1 MREQALAMSPPKH
14 LKRTLDIMRW
24 FTMEL
29 LKYETLISKRFPELV
44 LNEQEAVLHILRF
57 LDEDAKRYLLLH
69 QTTSGMEAMMRG
81 LQFYDEQL
89 RVLNFQKEHHGFAS
103 AFGSGKDGKGKDG
116 KGKKGKDGK
125 GKKGDKPDKPG
136 KGKGEEKKEGVANR
150 EPSRAK
156 KTDIC
161 RNCCK
166 KGHWARDS
174 WRPAK
179 QASAVQQEQS
189 GASPSDTP
197 NPKAAATPSAA
208 AAPNADPSR
217 PTTKGDVGKGNGNNP
232 ANPPKGIR
240 TMLEGS
246 YFAMSSCIFNDLQ
259 MPQEIQDGFGMP
271 LTAAS
276 NTVYHEDGTY
286 WLLDSGS
293 SFHVVSRETL
303 DNGHVKILSRQ
314 HKPKTVCQTATG
326 DLVEV
331 GSDTRVT
338 IEVSFLT
345 TKALPARHRQHR
357 DVLSTYACACRLEA
371 VVSDQIKHNLI
382 NSNLLCWKGWKPTL
396 HEGLL
401 TAEQQGV
408 VLLPHLYGDCTW
420 LESVAPEH
428 PSAMYAGELMSS
440 VGRSVGQSVVLS
452 SPWQEKHVSFQLD
465 SETPSSEFALP
476 LDFPVLPQ
484 PNQRVSYT
492 HDGHVLR
499 GQLVGQ
505 SDGCFA
511 DMSDSQ
517 LASKLGSDSVGQ
529 SVEGRADTSGDP
541 AREPAF
547 RPLHPLRR
555 VPRKDRCF
563 QGLRFCESQLFCTQ
577 ASQASLLRMLSVT
590 RLCSLSVTWLV
601 GWLVA
606 SLAQALEKIAAEWM
620 GNSIRMEPAGS

>member
-1 MREQALAMSPPKH
+1 
-14 LKRTLDIMRW
+14 MRW
-24 FTMEL
+24 FTTEL
-29 LKYETLISKRFPELV
+29 LKCETLISKRFPELV
-44 LNEQEAVLHILRF
+44 ISEQEAVLHILRF

-89 RVLNFQKEHHGFAS
+89 RVLNFQKEHHSFAS
-103 AFGSGKDGKGKDG
+103 AFGSEKDGKGKDG

-125 GKKGDKPDKPG
+125 GKKGDKPDKSG
-136 KGKGEEKKEGVANR
+136 KGKGVKKKDGAANR

-161 RNCCK
+161 LNCGK
-166 KGHWARDS
+166 KGHWARDC
-174 WRPAK
+174 WKPAK

-189 GASPSDTP
+189 GASSSNTP
-197 NPKAAATPSAA
+197 NPKAAAPPNAA
-208 AAPNADPSR
+208 AAPKADPSK

-246 YFAMSSCIFNDLQ
+246 YFAMSTCVFGDLQ
-259 MPQEIQDGFGMP
+259 MPEEIRDGFSMP

-276 NTVYHEDGTY
+276 STVYHEDATY
-286 WLLDSGS
+286 WWLDSGS

-303 DNGHVKILSRQ
+303 DGGHVKILSRQ
-314 HKPKTVCQTATG
+314 SKPKTVCQTATG

-331 GSDTRVT
+331 GSDTHVR

-345 TKALPARHRQHR
+345 TRALPARHRQHG
-357 DVLSTYACACRLEA
+357 DVLSTYACTFRLEA

-382 NSNLLCWKGWKPTL
+382 NLNLLCWKGWKPML

-401 TAEQQGV
+401 TAEQRGV
-408 VLLPHLYGDCTW
+408 VLLPHLYGDCAW

-440 VGRSVGQSVVLS
+440 VGRSVGQSVALS
-452 SPWQEKHVSFQLD
+452 GPCPEKHVSFQLD
-465 SETPSSEFALP
+465 SEAPSSAFGFP

-484 PNQRVSYT
+484 PNQHVLHT
-492 HDGHVLR
+492 HDGHVLHE
-499 GQLVGQ
+499 QLVGQ

-517 LASKLGSDSVGQ
+517 FASKLGGEVVGQ
-529 SVEGRADTSGDP
+529 SVESRADTTG
-541 AREPAF
+541 EPAF
-547 RPLHPLRR
+547 TEVTKETATKVTKESPTKVTKESPTKVLNPVELQLDAVGSEGTSRLTAISSSASTTQGPLLSGFEVLQEPVVLHP
-555 VPRKDRCF
+555 
-563 QGLRFCESQLFCTQ
+563 SQS
-577 ASQASLLRMLSVT
+577 SQS
-590 RLCSLSVTWLV
+590 CCH
-601 GWLVA
+601 
-606 SLAQALEKIAAEWM
+606 
-620 GNSIRMEPAGS
+620 